1 MSAVERWSEDDFV
14 RIMRQSV
21 IPEGIDDDDE
31 PVNLAAECQN
41 PVISWAEFAGDF
53 T

>member
-1 MSAVERWSEDDFV
+1 MSAAERWDEDAFV
-14 RIMRQSV
+14 RLMADV
-21 IPEGIDDDDE
+21 IPVAPDDKDD
-31 PVNLAAECQN
+31 PVNLAAERQN

>member
-1 MSAVERWSEDDFV
+1 MSVAKRWDDDAFIRLMADVIGDVEAEDD
-14 RIMRQSV
+14 
-21 IPEGIDDDDE
+21 D
-31 PVNLAAECQN
+31 PVNLAAERQN

>member
-1 MSAVERWSEDDFV
+1 MSVAERW
-14 RIMRQSV
+14 
-21 IPEGIDDDDE
+21 DDDAFIRLMADLIPADPYEKDE
-31 PVNLAAECQN
+31 PVNMAAERQN

>member
-1 MSAVERWSEDDFV
+1 MSVAERWDDDSFI
-14 RIMRQSV
+14 RLMADV
-21 IPEGIDDDDE
+21 IPADPDE
-31 PVNLAAECQN
+31 KNELVNLATEQQN